1 MARSISQKRELS
13 QKRESLKSKRQCG
26 IWTWRKKTWFCKGK
40 RIKFPSTRYRSFLL
54 FKKKICQVT
63 DVMIISDKLKSTRS
77 EQASTVHLSVV
88 SWEKLHNPMYFKE
101 NSLELGW
108 AENRLDLVGDFWAM
122 CNRSVSVC
130 NSISWTAAT
139 TKSFFPT

>member
-1 MARSISQKRELS
+1 MVSGHGGNKHGLP
-13 QKRESLKSKRQCG
+13 G
-26 IWTWRKKTWFCKGK
+26 GK
-40 RIKFPSTRYRSFLL
+40 VLNFHPQDIKVFFYL
-54 FKKKICQVT
+54 KKKICQAA

-108 AENRLDLVGDFWAM
+108 AENRLG
-122 CNRSVSVC
+122 S
-130 NSISWTAAT
+130 TG
-139 TKSFFPT
+139 

>member
-1 MARSISQKRELS
+1 MEGKKHGFARGNRLNFHPQDIEVFFY
-13 QKRESLKSKRQCG
+13 LKKN
-26 IWTWRKKTWFCKGK
+26 
-40 RIKFPSTRYRSFLL
+40 
-54 FKKKICQVT
+54 CQVT

-108 AENRLDLVGDFWAM
+108 AESRLDLVDDFWAM

-130 NSISWTAAT
+130 NSIS
-139 TKSFFPT
+139 